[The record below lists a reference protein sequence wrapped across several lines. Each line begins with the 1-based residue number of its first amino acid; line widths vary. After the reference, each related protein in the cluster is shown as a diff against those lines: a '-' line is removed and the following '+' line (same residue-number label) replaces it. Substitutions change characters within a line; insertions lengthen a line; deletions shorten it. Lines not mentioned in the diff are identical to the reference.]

1 MGEAASRGHRSDT
14 AKPAGGKAR
23 GGASEP
29 RYTAWLVIFGRNRM
43 ALTGLVLVLLFLTLA
58 IFAPWLAP
66 YDSQAQDLSSTV
78 RPPSLAH
85 PFGTDDVGRD
95 ILSRIM
101 LGARTSFL
109 IAVMAV
115 GIGLLAGVSIGLTS
129 GYCGGTTDLFVMR
142 IVEVLQTIPTI
153 VLAIA
158 IVSVLQTG
166 IVSVMIAVG
175 VTGIPVYARLTRGTT
190 LGLKEMEYVSAA
202 RCLGAK
208 AGRILWRHLLP
219 NALAPIIVQTSLG
232 AGQAI
237 LVAAALS
244 FLGLGVQPP
253 TPEWGAMLSRGRTY
267 VTFAPHL
274 VAFPGLAIA
283 ALVLGFNLLG
293 DGLRDTID
301 PRTRRLTEK
310 GI

>member
-1 MGEAASRGHRSDT
+1 MGEQTSSASM
-14 AKPAGGKAR
+14 GGT
-23 GGASEP
+23 GASDDGALRDRASEAW
-29 RYTAWLVIFGRNRM
+29 YTPWLIIFRRNRM
-43 ALTGLVLVLLFLTLA
+43 ALTGLLLVLLFLVLA
-58 IFAPWLAP
+58 IFAPWIAP
-66 YDSQAQDLSSTV
+66 YDFQAQDLANNV

-109 IAVMAV
+109 IALVAV
-115 GIGLLAGVSIGLTS
+115 GIGLFAGVTVGLLS
-129 GYCGGTTDLFVMR
+129 GYYGSTTDLLIMR
-142 IVEVLQTIPTI
+142 TVEVLQTIPTI
-153 VLAIA
+153 VLAVA

-166 IVSVMIAVG
+166 ILSVMIAVG
-175 VTGIPVYARLTRGTT
+175 VTGIPVYARLVRGTV
-190 LGLKEMEYVSAA
+190 LSLKEMEYVSAA
-202 RCLGAK
+202 RCLGAR

-253 TPEWGAMLSRGRTY
+253 TPDWDVPIVVE
-267 VTFAPHL
+267 V
-274 VAFPGLAIA
+274 
-283 ALVLGFNLLG
+283 
-293 DGLRDTID
+293 
-301 PRTRRLTEK
+301 
-310 GI
+310 GIGNNYSEAKK

>member
-1 MGEAASRGHRSDT
+1 
-14 AKPAGGKAR
+14 
-23 GGASEP
+23 
-29 RYTAWLVIFGRNRM
+29 M
-43 ALTGLVLVLLFLTLA
+43 ALTGLLLVLLFLVLA
-58 IFAPWLAP
+58 LFAPWIAP
-66 YDSQAQDLSSTV
+66 YDFQAQDLANNV
-78 RPPSLAH
+78 HPPSLAH

-109 IAVMAV
+109 IALVAV
-115 GIGLLAGVSIGLTS
+115 GIGLFAGVTIGLVS
-129 GYCGGTTDLFVMR
+129 GYYGSTSDLLIMR
-142 IVEVLQTIPTI
+142 TVEVLQTIPTI
-153 VLAIA
+153 VLAVA

-166 IVSVMIAVG
+166 ILSVMIAVG
-175 VTGIPVYARLTRGTT
+175 VTGIPVYARLARGTV
-190 LGLKEMEYVSAA
+190 LSLKEMEYVSAA
-202 RCLGAK
+202 RCLGAG
-208 AGRILWRHLLP
+208 ACRILWRHLLP

-253 TPEWGAMLSRGRTY
+253 TPEWGAMHSRGRTY

-274 VAFPGLAIA
+274 VAFPGMAIA

-301 PRTRRLTEK
+301 PRMRRLAEK
-310 GI
+310 GA